1 MLQDDIAAL
10 STPPGEG
17 GIAII
22 RLSGPGVVE
31 QVAKIFRPHSPGLDI
46 REKPGYSLT
55 LGHIVDDRGSNLD
68 EVLIGIMR
76 GPKSYT
82 GENVVEINCHGGIL
96 PARRCLKR
104 VLEGEVRLAEP
115 GEFTKRAFLNGRLD
129 ASQAEAVIDIIRAKT
144 DKGLKIALNQLEGKI
159 GQEIQIIEDELIGIN
174 AAIEASVD
182 FPDDV
187 DEPDHE
193 ELKSRIEKQV
203 ENIKN
208 LLNSS
213 RRSEIYRDGIKAAII
228 GKPNVGKSSLLNAL
242 LKKDK
247 AIVTDLPGTT
257 RDVIED
263 YINIRGIPVKI
274 MDTAGIRDTIDP
286 VESIGVQRSRQAI
299 KGADLIILVLDVGS
313 GLAREDIEI
322 FNSIED
328 QNMIILINK
337 DDLAERMIESD
348 DIEKHFSERTVIW
361 ISVKEG
367 QGMEQLERT
376 IEEKAFSGLL
386 KSEDYEFAFNMRQK
400 RSLEK
405 SLKSLEDALNNLDTL
420 PLDCLVVD
428 IEGALGKI
436 GEISGKS
443 LKEDVINRIF
453 HDFCIGK

>member
-22 RLSGPGVVE
+22 RLSGPGVIN
-31 QVAKIFRPHSPGLDI
+31 QAARIFRPHNPGLDI
-46 REKPGYSLT
+46 KERPGYSLT
-55 LGHIVDDRGSNLD
+55 LGHIVDDRGLKID
-68 EVLIGIMR
+68 EVLLGIMK

-82 GENVVEINCHGGIL
+82 GEDVVEINCHGGIL

-104 VLEGEVRLAEP
+104 VLDCEIRLAEP

-144 DKGLKIALNQLEGKI
+144 EKGLKVALNQLEGTI
-159 GQEIQIIEDELIGIN
+159 GKEIGLIEDALIGIN

-182 FPDDV
+182 FPDEV
-187 DEPDHE
+187 EEPDYE
-193 ELKSRIEKQV
+193 ELKVRIANQIEHMK
-203 ENIKN
+203 K
-208 LLNSS
+208 LLSSS

-242 LKKDK
+242 LKQEK
-247 AIVTDLPGTT
+247 AIVTELPGTT

-274 MDTAGIRDTIDP
+274 MDTAGIRDTKDP
-286 VESIGVQRSRQAI
+286 VESIGVQRARQAI
-299 KGADLIILVLDVGS
+299 EGADLIILVLDVGS
-313 GLAREDIEI
+313 GLVREDLEI
-322 FNSIED
+322 FKSIED
-328 QNMIILINK
+328 HKIIILVNK
-337 DDLAERMIESD
+337 DDLAERMIKAD
-348 DIEKHFSERTVIW
+348 DIEKHFCQRTVIW
-361 ISVKEG
+361 VSVKEG
-367 QGMEQLERT
+367 QGLELLENT
-376 IEEKAFSGLL
+376 IEEMVFSGLL
-386 KSEDYEFAFNMRQK
+386 EGEDYEVAFNLRQK
-400 RSLEK
+400 HSMEK
-405 SLKSLEDALNNLDTL
+405 GMKSLEDAMNNLGSL
-420 PLDCLVVD
+420 PLDCLAVD
-428 IEGALGKI
+428 IGGALEKL